1 MRYTPDLYRMEFDDL
16 FSIKRQNEIMMVVD
30 AIKRFKPTK
39 LAFEVVK
46 SEENLLNDEYEK
58 FLDGEMKLKIDEI
71 HQFGF
76 RIAAELNHK
85 KVYAVDWM
93 ESVGNRGIG
102 QVFEWAKKEQPSL
115 FKSIDEK
122 YRSNNLTNI
131 GDKSIYEVIKELNQN
146 HNVEKQ

>member
-85 KVYAVDWM
+85 KSM
-93 ESVGNRGIG
+93 
-102 QVFEWAKKEQPSL
+102 L
-115 FKSIDEK
+115 
-122 YRSNNLTNI
+122 
-131 GDKSIYEVIKELNQN
+131 
-146 HNVEKQ
+146 

>member
-1 MRYTPDLYRMEFDDL
+1 
-16 FSIKRQNEIMMVVD
+16 
-30 AIKRFKPTK
+30 
-39 LAFEVVK
+39 
-46 SEENLLNDEYEK
+46 
-58 FLDGEMKLKIDEI
+58 
-71 HQFGF
+71 
-76 RIAAELNHK
+76 
-85 KVYAVDWM
+85 M

>member
-1 MRYTPDLYRMEFDDL
+1 MRYTQDLYRMEFDDL

-76 RIAAELNHK
+76 RIAAELNHINK
-85 KVYAVDWM
+85 FLLNRFTCILYCFTLKEYA
-93 ESVGNRGIG
+93 
-102 QVFEWAKKEQPSL
+102 F
-115 FKSIDEK
+115 
-122 YRSNNLTNI
+122 SN
-131 GDKSIYEVIKELNQN
+131 
-146 HNVEKQ
+146 